1 MNCAQAGCVGEIT
14 DGYCNVCGMAPRNPP
29 TAASHAPPPAGRAVP
44 AGSVHVAATGTAP
57 AQPGEPS
64 GVRPA
69 GSLTTQV
76 GGTATA
82 VSRRSGATRTGTA
95 DRHHLGAGLVE
106 VPPIPY
112 RDPASVVLSEP
123 SVAETR
129 RFCASCRDPVG
140 RGRDGSQGRT
150 EGFCRNCGT
159 PFSFVPKLAADDLV
173 AGQYEVA
180 GCLAHGGLGWIYLA
194 RDRNVAD
201 RWVVLKGL
209 LDSNDQD
216 AMAAALSER
225 RFLAEVEHPNIV
237 KIFNFVEH
245 HGSGYIVMEYVGG
258 ASLKDVLADR
268 RDANDGEPDPL
279 PVAQTIAYTLEI
291 LPALGHLHE
300 EGLLF
305 CDFKPENVIQTRH
318 SLKLIDLGG
327 VYRIDDESSPVYG
340 TVGYQAPEIA
350 ETGPSVPSDLFTV
363 GRTLAVLCTDFK
375 GYQST
380 FKHTLPPRETVE
392 LLADHDSLYRML
404 AKATAPHPD
413 DRFQSARE
421 MADQLYGVLREIVA
435 AEQGRPVPAPST
447 LFTGDLRA
455 KLDGPDW
462 RLLPSPQVASDDPAA
477 GYLATLA
484 ATDPRELISLLRGA
498 PERTIEVDLRLA
510 HALIDAGELEQAEE
524 LLAANAVRDP
534 WEWRVAWHRGTA
546 ELARERPVAARAHFE
561 VVYAAVPGELAPKLA
576 LGVCSEGAG
585 QPADAAAWYEVVSRT
600 DPGYTTA
607 TFGLARC
614 RLACGDRAGALAAYE
629 RVPESS
635 SSHAEAQTARI
646 HCLTECDDTHQPEL
660 ADLQVAGAC
669 IQALSLEPTQRA
681 SLTAD
686 LLRSA
691 LTLLDTAAIGENTE
705 VELVGHPLTEHDVRL
720 GLERTYRSLARV
732 AGSAGERIRLIDWA
746 NRVRP
751 RTWT

>member
-1 MNCAQAGCVGEIT
+1 MNCTQPGCSGEIT
-14 DGYCNVCGMAPRNPP
+14 DGYCSICGMAPRPQAAGA
-29 TAASHAPPPAGRAVP
+29 TSGGAASGSPAASRA
-44 AGSVHVAATGTAP
+44 
-57 AQPGEPS
+57 
-64 GVRPA
+64 A

-76 GGTATA
+76 GGAGPATLALRRSATA
-82 VSRRSGATRTGTA
+82 RTGRSGSSR
-95 DRHHLGAGLVE
+95 LGAGLVE

-112 RDPASVVLSEP
+112 RDPVSVVLSEP
-123 SVAETR
+123 NVSESR

-140 RGRDGSQGRT
+140 RGRDGSPGRA

-159 PFSFVPKLAADDLV
+159 PFSFIPKLAAGDLV

-194 RDRNVAD
+194 RDRNVSD

-216 AMAAALSER
+216 AMVAALAER

-258 ASLKDVLADR
+258 ASLKDVLSSR
-268 RDANDGEPDPL
+268 RQANGDAPDPL
-279 PVAQTIAYTLEI
+279 PVAEAIEYVLKV
-291 LPALGHLHE
+291 LPALLYLHG

-305 CDFKPENVIQTRH
+305 CDFKPENVIHTRD

-350 ETGPSVPSDLFTV
+350 ETGPSVTSDLFTV
-363 GRTLAVLCTDFK
+363 ARTLAVLCTDFK

-380 FKHTLPPRETVE
+380 FKHTLPPRDTVP
-392 LLADHDSLYRML
+392 LLAAHDSLYRFL

-413 DRFQSARE
+413 DRFQSAQE
-421 MADQLYGVLREIVA
+421 MLDQLSGVQHEIVA
-435 AEQGRPVPAPST
+435 AEQGTPVPAPST
-447 LFTGDLRA
+447 LFTGDFRA
-455 KLDGPDW
+455 NPEVPDW
-462 RLLPSPQVASDDPAA
+462 RLLPSPQVSTEDPAA

-484 ATDPRELISLLRGA
+484 ATDPQELIALLRGA
-498 PERTIEVDLRLA
+498 PERTVEVDLRLA

-524 LLAANAVRDP
+524 LLAAIGASDP
-534 WEWRVAWHRGTA
+534 WEWRVEWHRGTA
-546 ELARERPVAARAHFE
+546 ELAREQPVAARAHFE
-561 VVYAAVPGELAPKLA
+561 LVYGAVPGELAPKLA
-576 LGVCSEGAG
+576 LGVCAEGAG
-585 QPADAAAWYEVVSRT
+585 QPADAADWYEVVSRT
-600 DPGYTTA
+600 DSGYTTA

-614 RLACGDRAGALAAYE
+614 RLACRDRAGALAAYD

-635 SSHAEAQTARI
+635 SSYVEAQTARI
-646 HCLTECDDTHQPEL
+646 RCLIERDGTHDPEI
-660 ADLQVAGAC
+660 ADLQAAGAC
-669 IQALSLEPTQRA
+669 IQALSLGPTQRA

-691 LTLLDTAAIGENTE
+691 LTSLEGGVIGEAPD
-705 VELVGHPLTEHDVRL
+705 VQLAGHPLTERDVRL

-732 AGSAGERIRLIDWA
+732 ALSAGERIRLVDLA

>member
-1 MNCAQAGCVGEIT
+1 
-14 DGYCNVCGMAPRNPP
+14 
-29 TAASHAPPPAGRAVP
+29 
-44 AGSVHVAATGTAP
+44 
-57 AQPGEPS
+57 
-64 GVRPA
+64 
-69 GSLTTQV
+69 
-76 GGTATA
+76 
-82 VSRRSGATRTGTA
+82 
-95 DRHHLGAGLVE
+95 
-106 VPPIPY
+106 
-112 RDPASVVLSEP
+112 VVLSEP
-123 SVAETR
+123 SVAENR

-140 RGRDGSQGRT
+140 RGHSGSAGRAQ
-150 EGFCRNCGT
+150 GFCRNCGT
-159 PFSFVPKLAADDLV
+159 PFSFVPKLAAADLV

-194 RDRNVAD
+194 KDRNVAD

-216 AMAAALSER
+216 AMAAALAER

-258 ASLKDVLADR
+258 TSLKDVLAGR
-268 RDANDGEPDPL
+268 REAGGGEPDPL
-279 PVAQTIAYTLEI
+279 PVAQAVAYMLEI
-291 LPALGHLHE
+291 LPALGHLHG

-380 FKHTLPPRETVE
+380 FKHTLPPQETVALFAE
-392 LLADHDSLYRML
+392 HDSLYRVL

-413 DRFQSARE
+413 DRFQSAQE
-421 MADQLYGVLREIVA
+421 LADQLYGVLRELVA
-435 AEQGRPVPAPST
+435 AEQGRPVPGPST

-455 KLDGPDW
+455 KPDGPDW
-462 RLLPSPQVASDDPAA
+462 RLLPSPQVATDDPAA

-484 ATDPRELISLLRGA
+484 ATDPQELTALLRGA
-498 PERTIEVDLRLA
+498 PERTVEVELRLA
-510 HALIDAGELEQAEE
+510 HALIVASELEQAEE
-524 LLAANAVRDP
+524 LLAAIAARDP

-546 ELARERPVAARAHFE
+546 ELAREQPAAARVQFD
-561 VVYAAVPGELAPKLA
+561 VVYRSAPGELAPKLA
-576 LGVCSEGAG
+576 LGICAESAG
-585 QPADAAAWYEVVSRT
+585 RPADAAAWYEIVSRT

-614 RLACGDRAGALAAYE
+614 RLACGERVGALAAYE

-635 SSHAEAQTARI
+635 SSHIEAQTARI
-646 HCLTECDDTHQPEL
+646 RCLIECDNTHQPKV
-660 ADLQVAGAC
+660 ANLQVAGAC
-669 IQALSLEPTQRA
+669 IQALALAPTQHA

-691 LTLLDTAAIGENTE
+691 LTLLDAEAIGEDAD
-705 VELVGHPLTEHDVRL
+705 VQLAGYPLTEHDVRL
-720 GLERTYRSLARV
+720 GLEHTYRSLARV
-732 AGSAGERIRLIDWA
+732 AGSAGERIGLVDWA

>member
-1 MNCAQAGCVGEIT
+1 MNCTQPDCAGEIT
-14 DGYCNVCGMAPRNPP
+14 DGYCNVCGMALRGRP
-29 TAASHAPPPAGRAVP
+29 TPVSHAQPPAAGGPSAVRTP
-44 AGSVHVAATGTAP
+44 
-57 AQPGEPS
+57 
-64 GVRPA
+64 

-82 VSRRSGATRTGTA
+82 VSRRSGTARTGAA
-95 DRHHLGAGLVE
+95 DRRHLGAGLVE

-123 SVAETR
+123 SVAENR

-140 RGRDGSQGRT
+140 RGRDGSAGRA

-159 PFSFVPKLAADDLV
+159 PFSFAPKLAADDLV

-194 RDRNVAD
+194 KDRNVAN

-216 AMAAALSER
+216 AMAAALAER

-258 ASLKDVLADR
+258 TSLKDVLAGR
-268 RDANDGEPDPL
+268 REAGGGEPDPL
-279 PVAQTIAYTLEI
+279 PVAHAIAYVLEI
-291 LPALGHLHE
+291 LPALGHLHG
-300 EGLLF
+300 EGLVF

-350 ETGPSVPSDLFTV
+350 DTGPSVPSDLFTV

-380 FKHTLPPRETVE
+380 FKHTLPPQETVG
-392 LLADHDSLYRML
+392 LFADHDSLYRVL

-413 DRFQSARE
+413 DRFQSAQE

-455 KLDGPDW
+455 KPDGPDW
-462 RLLPSPQVASDDPAA
+462 HLLPSPQVATDDPAA

-484 ATDPRELISLLRGA
+484 ATGSQELTALLRSA
-498 PERTIEVDLRLA
+498 PERTVEVDLRLA
-510 HALIDAGELEQAEE
+510 HALIDAGELEQADE
-524 LLAANAVRDP
+524 LLDAIAASDP

-546 ELARERPVAARAHFE
+546 ELAREQPVAARAQFE
-561 VVYAAVPGELAPKLA
+561 VVYGAVPGELAPKLA
-576 LGVCSEGAG
+576 LGVCAEGAG
-585 QPADAAAWYEVVSRT
+585 QPADAADWYEVVSRT
-600 DPGYTTA
+600 DPAYTTA
-607 TFGLARC
+607 TLGLARC
-614 RLACGDRAGALAAYE
+614 RLACGDRAGALAAYG

-635 SSHAEAQTARI
+635 SSHVEAQTARI
-646 HCLTECDDTHQPEL
+646 RCLIERDGTRRPEI
-660 ADLQVAGAC
+660 ADIKIAGAS
-669 IQALSLEPTQRA
+669 IEALSLAPTQRA

-686 LLRSA
+686 LLLSA
-691 LTLLDTAAIGENTE
+691 LSLLEGETIGEAPD
-705 VELVGHPLTEHDVRL
+705 VQLAGRPLTERDVRL
-720 GLERTYRSLARV
+720 GLETTYRSLARV
-732 AGSAGERIRLIDWA
+732 ADSAGERIRLVDWA

>member
-1 MNCAQAGCVGEIT
+1 MNCTQPGCAGEIT
-14 DGYCNVCGMAPRNPP
+14 DGYCDVCGMAPGNRP
-29 TAASHAPPPAGRAVP
+29 TAASHAQPPATGAAP
-44 AGSVHVAATGTAP
+44 AGSGHVSATGTAP
-57 AQPGEPS
+57 GQTGGPA
-64 GVRPA
+64 GVRAA

-76 GGTATA
+76 SGTATA
-82 VSRRSGATRTGTA
+82 ALRRSGTARTGA
-95 DRHHLGAGLVE
+95 AGRSHLGAGLVE
-106 VPPIPY
+106 VPPLPY

-123 SVAETR
+123 NVAESR

-140 RGRDGSQGRT
+140 RGRDGSPGRA

-159 PFSFVPKLAADDLV
+159 PFAFIPKLAADDLV

-216 AMAAALSER
+216 AMAVALAER

-258 ASLKDVLADR
+258 TSLKDLLASR
-268 RDANDGEPDPL
+268 REANGEVPDPL
-279 PVAQTIAYTLEI
+279 LVTQAIAYMLEI
-291 LPALGHLHE
+291 LPALGHLHG

-340 TVGYQAPEIA
+340 TAGYQAPEIA
-350 ETGPSVPSDLFTV
+350 ETGPSIPSDLFTV
-363 GRTLAVLCTDFK
+363 ARTLAVLCTDFK

-380 FKHTLPPRETVE
+380 FKHTLPPQETVG
-392 LLADHDSLYRML
+392 LFAGHDSLYRLL
-404 AKATAPHPD
+404 AKATAGRPD
-413 DRFQSARE
+413 DRFQSAQE

-435 AEQGRPVPAPST
+435 AEQGRPAPAPST
-447 LFTGDLRA
+447 LFTGDFRA
-455 KLDGPDW
+455 KPDSSDW
-462 RLLPSPQVASDDPAA
+462 RLLPSPQVATEDPAA

-484 ATDPRELISLLRGA
+484 ATDPQELTALLRGA
-498 PERTIEVDLRLA
+498 PQRTVEVDLRLA

-524 LLAANAVRDP
+524 LLAAIDASDP

-546 ELARERPVAARAHFE
+546 ELAREQPVAARAHFE
-561 VVYAAVPGELAPKLA
+561 VVYGAVPGELAPKLA
-576 LGVCSEGAG
+576 LGVCAEGAG
-585 QPADAAAWYEVVSRT
+585 QPADAADWYEVVSRT

-614 RLACGDRAGALAAYE
+614 RLACGDRAGALAAYD
-629 RVPESS
+629 RIPESS
-635 SSHAEAQTARI
+635 SSYVEAQTARI
-646 HCLTECDDTHQPEL
+646 RCLIERDGTRQPEI
-660 ADLQVAGAC
+660 ADLQAAGAC
-669 IQALSLEPTQRA
+669 IEALALGPTQRA

-686 LLRSA
+686 LLLSA
-691 LTLLDTAAIGENTE
+691 LTLLNAGAIGEAPG
-705 VELVGHPLTEHDVRL
+705 VQLAGHPLTERDVRL
-720 GLERTYRSLARV
+720 GLERTYRALARV
-732 AGSAGERIRLIDWA
+732 APSVGERIRLVDRA

>member
-1 MNCAQAGCVGEIT
+1 MSCTQPDCAGEIT
-14 DGYCNVCGMAPRNPP
+14 DGYCNVCGMAPRGRP
-29 TAASHAPPPAGRAVP
+29 TPVSHAQPPAT
-44 AGSVHVAATGTAP
+44 S
-57 AQPGEPS
+57 EPS
-64 GVRPA
+64 AVRMP

-76 GGTATA
+76 GGGATA
-82 VSRRSGATRTGTA
+82 VSRRSGTARTGTV
-95 DRHHLGAGLVE
+95 DRRHLGAGLVE

-123 SVAETR
+123 SVAESR

-140 RGRDGSQGRT
+140 RGRDGSAGRA

-159 PFSFVPKLAADDLV
+159 PFSFVPKLATGDLV

-194 RDRNVAD
+194 KDRNVAD

-216 AMAAALSER
+216 AMAAALAER

-258 ASLKDVLADR
+258 TSLKDVLAGR
-268 RDANDGEPDPL
+268 REAGGGEPDPL
-279 PVAQTIAYTLEI
+279 PVAQAIAYMLEI
-291 LPALGHLHE
+291 LPALGHLHR

-363 GRTLAVLCTDFK
+363 GRTLAVMCTDFK

-380 FKHTLPPRETVE
+380 FKHTLPPQETVG
-392 LLADHDSLYRML
+392 LLADHDSLYRVL

-413 DRFQSARE
+413 DRFQSAQE
-421 MADQLYGVLREIVA
+421 MADQLYGILREIVA

-455 KLDGPDW
+455 QPDGPDW
-462 RLLPSPQVASDDPAA
+462 RLLPSPQVATDDPAA

-484 ATDPRELISLLRGA
+484 ATGSQELTALLRSA
-498 PERTIEVDLRLA
+498 PERTVEVDLRLA
-510 HALIDAGELEQAEE
+510 HALIDAGELEQANE
-524 LLAANAVRDP
+524 LLDAIAASDP

-546 ELARERPVAARAHFE
+546 ELARERPVPARAQFE
-561 VVYAAVPGELAPKLA
+561 VVYGAVPGELAPKLA
-576 LGVCSEGAG
+576 LGVCAEGAG
-585 QPADAAAWYEVVSRT
+585 QPADAADWYEVVSRT
-600 DPGYTTA
+600 DPAYTTA

-614 RLACGDRAGALAAYE
+614 RIACGDRTGALAAYE
-629 RVPESS
+629 RVPGSS
-635 SSHAEAQTARI
+635 SSYVEAQTARI
-646 HCLTECDDTHQPEL
+646 RCLIERDGARQPEI
-660 ADLQVAGAC
+660 ADLEVAGAC
-669 IQALSLEPTQRA
+669 IEALSLAPTQRA

-686 LLRSA
+686 LLLSA
-691 LTLLDTAAIGENTE
+691 LSLLEGEAIGEAPD
-705 VELVGHPLTEHDVRL
+705 VQLAGLPLTERDVRV

-732 AGSAGERIRLIDWA
+732 ADSAGERIRLVDWA

>member
-1 MNCAQAGCVGEIT
+1 MSCMQPGCAGEVM
-14 DGYCNVCGMAPRNPP
+14 DGYCNVCGMAPRNPS
-29 TAASHAPPPAGRAVP
+29 TAGLPK
-44 AGSVHVAATGTAP
+44 
-57 AQPGEPS
+57 
-64 GVRPA
+64 
-69 GSLTTQV
+69 TQV
-76 GGTATA
+76 SGTATA
-82 VSRRSGATRTGTA
+82 VLRRSGTARTGVA
-95 DRHHLGAGLVE
+95 DRRHLGAGLVE
-106 VPPIPY
+106 VPSVPY
-112 RDPASVVLSEP
+112 QDPASVVLSEP
-123 SVAETR
+123 NVAESR

-140 RGRDGSQGRT
+140 RGRDGSQGRA

-159 PFSFVPKLAADDLV
+159 SFSFVPKLAAGDLV

-194 RDRNVAD
+194 RDRNVSD

-216 AMAAALSER
+216 ATVAALAER

-258 ASLKDVLADR
+258 TSLKDVLAGRFEATGD
-268 RDANDGEPDPL
+268 EPDPL
-279 PVAQTIAYTLEI
+279 PVTQAIAYMLEI
-291 LPALGHLHE
+291 LPALGHLHG

-340 TVGYQAPEIA
+340 TAGYQAPEIA
-350 ETGPSVPSDLFTV
+350 ETGPSIPSDLFTV
-363 GRTLAVLCTDFK
+363 ARTLAVLCTDFK

-380 FKHTLPPRETVE
+380 FKHTLPPQETVP
-392 LLADHDSLYRML
+392 LFAGRDSLYRFL
-404 AKATAPHPD
+404 AKATAREPN
-413 DRFQSARE
+413 DRFQSAQE
-421 MADQLYGVLREIVA
+421 MADQLYGVLREVVA

-447 LFTGDLRA
+447 LFTGDFRA
-455 KLDGPDW
+455 KPDSPAW
-462 RLLPSPQVASDDPAA
+462 RLLPSPQVATEDPAA

-484 ATDPRELISLLRGA
+484 ATGPEELIALLRSA
-498 PERTIEVDLRLA
+498 PERTVEVDLRLA
-510 HALIDAGELEQAEE
+510 HALIEAGELVQAEE
-524 LLAANAVRDP
+524 LLAAIAADDP

-546 ELARERPVAARAHFE
+546 ELAREQPIASRTHFE

-576 LGVCSEGAG
+576 LGVCAELAH
-585 QPADAAAWYEVVSRT
+585 QPADAADWYEVVSRT

-614 RLACGDRAGALAAYE
+614 RLACGERTGALAAYD
-629 RVPESS
+629 RVPETSS
-635 SSHAEAQTARI
+635 SYVEAQMARI
-646 HCLTECDDTHQPEL
+646 RCLIERDGAHEPEI
-660 ADLQVAGAC
+660 AALQVAGAS
-669 IQALSLEPTQRA
+669 IEALSLEPTQRA

-686 LLRSA
+686 LLLSA
-691 LTLLDTAAIGENTE
+691 LTLLEGEAIGEAPG
-705 VELVGHPLTEHDVRL
+705 VQLAGHPLTERDVRL

-732 AGSAGERIRLIDWA
+732 ADSPGERIRLVDWA
-746 NRVRP
+746 NLVRP

>member
-1 MNCAQAGCVGEIT
+1 MSCAQPGCTGEIL
-14 DGYCNVCGMAPRNPP
+14 DGYCNVCGMAPRNPSTAGSP
-29 TAASHAPPPAGRAVP
+29 MQVSGTAAPMHA
-44 AGSVHVAATGTAP
+44 SGTASSV
-57 AQPGEPS
+57 Q
-64 GVRPA
+64 
-69 GSLTTQV
+69 GS
-76 GGTATA
+76 GTATA
-82 VSRRSGATRTGTA
+82 VLRRSGTTRTGTA
-95 DRHHLGAGLVE
+95 DRRHLGAGLVE
-106 VPPIPY
+106 VPAVPY
-112 RDPASVVLSEP
+112 RDPASVVLSEA
-123 SVAETR
+123 SVAESR

-140 RGRDGSQGRT
+140 RGRDGSAGRA

-159 PFSFVPKLAADDLV
+159 PFSFLPKLAAGDLV

-194 RDRNVAD
+194 RDRNVSD

-209 LDSNDQD
+209 LDSNDED

-225 RFLAEVEHPNIV
+225 RFLAEVEYPSIV

-245 HGSGYIVMEYVGG
+245 RGSGYIVMEYVGG
-258 ASLKDVLADR
+258 TSLKDVLAGR
-268 RDANDGEPDPL
+268 REANGEEPDPL
-279 PVAQTIAYTLEI
+279 PVTQAIAYVLDA
-291 LPALGHLHE
+291 LPALGYLHG

-350 ETGPSVPSDLFTV
+350 ERGPSIPSDLFTV
-363 GRTLAVLCTDFK
+363 ARSLAVLCTDFK

-380 FKHTLPPRETVE
+380 FKHTLPPQETVA
-392 LLADHDSLYRML
+392 LFAVHDSLYRLL
-404 AKATAPHPD
+404 AKATALSPD
-413 DRFQSARE
+413 DRFQSAQE

-435 AEQGRPVPAPST
+435 AERGRPVPAPST
-447 LFTGDLRA
+447 LFTGDFRA
-455 KLDGPDW
+455 KPDSPDW
-462 RLLPSPQVASDDPAA
+462 RLLPSPQVDTEDAAA

-484 ATDPRELISLLRGA
+484 ATDRQELIALLRGA
-498 PERTIEVDLRLA
+498 PERTVEVDLRLA
-510 HALIDAGELEQAEE
+510 HALIEAGELEQAEE
-524 LLAANAVRDP
+524 LLAAIGARDP

-546 ELARERPVAARAHFE
+546 ELARERPAAARAHFD
-561 VVYAAVPGELAPKLA
+561 VVYAALPGELAPKLA
-576 LGVCSEGAG
+576 LGVCAEGAG
-585 QPADAAAWYEVVSRT
+585 QPADAADWYEIVSRT
-600 DPGYTTA
+600 DPGHTTA

-614 RLACGDRAGALAAYE
+614 RLVCGDHIGALAAYD

-635 SSHAEAQTARI
+635 SSYVEAQTARI
-646 HCLTECDDTHQPEL
+646 RCLIECEGTRQPEL
-660 ADLQVAGAC
+660 AELQTAGAC
-669 IQALSLEPTQRA
+669 IEALSLGPTQRA

-691 LTLLDTAAIGENTE
+691 LTLLEGEAVGE
-705 VELVGHPLTEHDVRL
+705 APDVKLAGHPLTERDVRL

-732 AGSAGERIRLIDWA
+732 AGSADERIRLVDWA

>member
-1 MNCAQAGCVGEIT
+1 MNCTQPGCTGEIM
-14 DGYCNVCGMAPRNPP
+14 DGYCSVCGMAPRNPS
-29 TAASHAPPPAGRAVP
+29 AAGSHAQPSAGGAAP
-44 AGSVHVAATGTAP
+44 AGSGHVSATGTAP
-57 AQPGEPS
+57 GQTGGPA
-64 GVRPA
+64 GVRTA
-69 GSLTTQV
+69 GSPTTQV
-76 GGTATA
+76 SGTATA
-82 VSRRSGATRTGTA
+82 LLRRSGTTRTGA
-95 DRHHLGAGLVE
+95 AGSRRLGAGLVE
-106 VPPIPY
+106 VPPVPY

-123 SVAETR
+123 SVAESR
-129 RFCASCRDPVG
+129 RFCAGCRDPVG
-140 RGRDGSQGRT
+140 RGRDGSPGRA

-173 AGQYEVA
+173 AGQYDVA

-216 AMAAALSER
+216 AMAAALAER
-225 RFLAEVEHPNIV
+225 RFLAEVEHPDIV

-258 ASLKDVLADR
+258 TSLKDLLSSR
-268 RDANDGEPDPL
+268 REANGEAPDPL
-279 PVAQTIAYTLEI
+279 PVAQAIAYMLEI
-291 LPALGHLHE
+291 LPALGHLHG

-305 CDFKPENVIQTRH
+305 CDFKPENVIQTRD

-350 ETGPSVPSDLFTV
+350 ETGPSIPSDLFTV
-363 GRTLAVLCTDFK
+363 ARTLAVLCIDFK

-380 FKHTLPPRETVE
+380 FKHTLPPRETVG
-392 LLADHDSLYRML
+392 LLAGQDSLYRLL
-404 AKATAPHPD
+404 AKATAPRPD
-413 DRFQSARE
+413 DRFQSAQE
-421 MADQLYGVLREIVA
+421 MADQLHGVLREIVA
-435 AEQGRPVPAPST
+435 AEQGRPAPAPST

-455 KLDGPDW
+455 KPDGPDR
-462 RLLPSPQVASDDPAA
+462 RLLPSPQVAGEDPAA

-484 ATDPRELISLLRGA
+484 ATDPQELTALLRGA
-498 PERTIEVDLRLA
+498 PERTVEVDLRLA
-510 HALIDAGELEQAEE
+510 HALIDAGELQQAEE
-524 LLAANAVRDP
+524 TLAEIEASDP

-546 ELARERPVAARAHFE
+546 ELAREQPVAARAHFE
-561 VVYAAVPGELAPKLA
+561 AVYAALPGELAPKLA
-576 LGVCSEGAG
+576 LGVCAEGAG
-585 QPADAAAWYEVVSRT
+585 RPADAAEWYEVVSRT

-607 TFGLARC
+607 VFGLARC

-635 SSHAEAQTARI
+635 SSHVEAQTARI
-646 HCLTECDDTHQPEL
+646 RCLIERDGTRPPEV
-660 ADLQVAGAC
+660 ADLQKAGAC
-669 IQALSLEPTQRA
+669 IEALPLGPTQRA

-686 LLRSA
+686 LLASA
-691 LTLLDTAAIGENTE
+691 LTLLEGEAIGEAPD
-705 VELVGHPLTEHDVRL
+705 VQLAGHPLTERDVRL
-720 GLERTYRSLARV
+720 GLEGTYRSLARV
-732 AGSAGERIRLIDWA
+732 AAGAGERIRLVDEA